1 MGGFS
6 WEYASETSPII
17 NICPGDE
24 IKMLIP
30 EHFERDAIVGTYADY
45 GIIEVGEKEYDIYD
59 LLAIM
64 NAESLSDNEEPQR
77 RAKEFYNNKHLPT
90 PKEVGD
96 DEVRYIGINIE
107 SSGLEFPL
115 KIVPPEED
123 VTYEKCEFVS
133 ERDYEQGSHRVFRDG
148 RVPYDEDSLRV
159 EDVGS
164 KYAYEHFD
172 ETLKALEAMKMKYE
186 LEDEDYDAEIIGN
199 MLENPEHTK
208 AEIKRANIPAYF
220 DYEEFIYEFVE
231 EYRVVESKED
241 DILSDV
247 FDEQDGMSL

>member
-1 MGGFS
+1 MGSFS
-6 WEYASETSPII
+6 WEYASETSPVI

-30 EHFERDAIVGTYADY
+30 EHFEREALVGTYADY

-59 LLAIM
+59 LLAVM
-64 NAESLSDNEEPQR
+64 NADSLSDSEEPHR
-77 RAKEFYNNKHLPT
+77 RAKEFYDNKHLPT
-90 PKEVGD
+90 RQEVGD
-96 DEVRYIGINIE
+96 EEIRYIGINIE
-107 SSGLEFPL
+107 SSGLDFPL

-148 RVPYDEDSLRV
+148 QVPYDEDSLRI
-159 EDVGS
+159 EDVSS
-164 KYAYEHFD
+164 KYAIEHFD
-172 ETLKALEAMKMKYE
+172 ETLKALEAMKMKCE
-186 LEDEDYDAEIIGN
+186 LEDEDYDAEVIGN

-208 AEIKRANIPAYF
+208 AEIKRLDMDEMF
-220 DYEEFIYEFVE
+220 DFEEFIYEFVE
-231 EYRVVESKED
+231 EYREVESKED
-241 DILSDV
+241 DILNEV

>member
-1 MGGFS
+1 
-6 WEYASETSPII
+6 
-17 NICPGDE
+17 
-24 IKMLIP
+24 
-30 EHFERDAIVGTYADY
+30 
-45 GIIEVGEKEYDIYD
+45 
-59 LLAIM
+59 M
-64 NAESLSDNEEPQR
+64 NAESLSDGEEPQR

-90 PKEVGD
+90 PQEVGD
-96 DEVRYIGINIE
+96 DEIRYIGINIE

-133 ERDYEQGSHRVFRDG
+133 ERDYEQGSHKVFRDG
-148 RVPYDEDSLRV
+148 QVPYDEDSLRI

-164 KYAYEHFD
+164 EYAYEHFD
-172 ETLKALEAMKMKYE
+172 KTLKALEAMKMKCE

-208 AEIKRANIPAYF
+208 AEIKRIDMDEMF
-220 DYEEFIYEFVE
+220 DFEEFIYEFVD
-231 EYRVVESKED
+231 EYRVVENKED

-247 FDEQDGMSL
+247 FDEQEGMSL